1 MAAPK
6 VVSFHSHTRSRL
18 EWRDDPCWIGFSRT
32 GAADHRVAAPVEA
45 SEGKLLVLISGT
57 ALLSLNTG
65 ESYLNIRG

>member
-1 MAAPK
+1 
-6 VVSFHSHTRSRL
+6 L